1 MVAADSSGTTSLWL
15 RKMDSLTPHELP
27 GTTNATLMFWSPD
40 SRFLAFFAGD
50 HTLSKIAIAGGD
62 PERICEVKS
71 ARGGTWNR
79 DGVIVL
85 APYSNGGIY
94 RVSANGGE
102 PVAVTHPDS
111 AHGETGNRFPYFLPD
126 GKHFLFSGVP
136 AGADG
141 KGGLYVGSLDGGAPR
156 PLMRVQTGAIYCEPG
171 WLLTS
176 RNLSLVAQRFDAR
189 ALRPV
194 GEPITLGDGP
204 T

>member
-79 DGVIVL
+79 DGVILL

-94 RVSANGGE
+94 RVSANGGGTGAGTHPPSSPPENRE
-102 PVAVTHPDS
+102 PVPC
-111 AHGETGNRFPYFLPD
+111 FPS
-126 GKHFLFSGVP
+126 H
-136 AGADG
+136 
-141 KGGLYVGSLDGGAPR
+141 
-156 PLMRVQTGAIYCEPG
+156 
-171 WLLTS
+171 
-176 RNLSLVAQRFDAR
+176 
-189 ALRPV
+189 
-194 GEPITLGDGP
+194 
-204 T
+204 